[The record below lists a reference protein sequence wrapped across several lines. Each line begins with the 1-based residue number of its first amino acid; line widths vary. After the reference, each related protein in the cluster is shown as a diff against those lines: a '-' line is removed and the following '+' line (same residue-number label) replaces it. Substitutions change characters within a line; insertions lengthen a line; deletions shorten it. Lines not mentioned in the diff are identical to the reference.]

1 MIWFRKPKLLT
12 SSSSPSQVE
21 NPRLKEAI
29 VAHEA
34 QRNPQSHLRL
44 LQELNTA
51 RYLAAAQDDA
61 VKFSVNQHTGLRTV
75 DSDSRFKILMA
86 AAPNGQPLLA
96 LFTDYAELHAW
107 AQDKATASWSFAAQE
122 AWAFALAVSAGVIVN
137 PTSAA
142 WVMGAEHIQW
152 LQQHPL

>member
-1 MIWFRKPKLLT
+1 MIWSRKPKL
-12 SSSSPSQVE
+12 SASNPSHIE
-21 NPRLKEAI
+21 NPRLKEALA
-29 VAHEA
+29 VHEA
-34 QRNPQSHLRL
+34 QHSQQSHLRL

-61 VKFSVNQHTGLRTV
+61 VKFSVNQKTGLRTV
-75 DSDSRFKILMA
+75 DPESRFKILMA

-96 LFTDYAELHAW
+96 LFTDYAELHTW
-107 AQDKATASWSFAAQE
+107 AKDKATASWLFAAQE
-122 AWAFALAVSAGVIVN
+122 AWAFAHAVSAGVIVN
-137 PTSAA
+137 PTGAA